1 MLVLGMVDVSAVGT
15 LGWQRRQVLA
25 AGREA
30 CPSTW
35 FNNEA
40 DIFPGIIGAS
50 GGVDLSRPVT
60 THIQELGHSNVG
72 IWGNIVPV
80 HLLRASWGLSLA
92 HCDRPTVERSFFN
105 MSDAVHVQACELLYR
120 IGLFC
125 CC

>member
-1 MLVLGMVDVSAVGT
+1 MLELGMVDVS
-15 LGWQRRQVLA
+15 
-25 AGREA
+25 GRSDGNGDRCLQPGGS